1 MIKIRLSAN
10 KNIFTKLSVFD
21 FDNTLFKSP
30 DSPSDFKGNWHASK
44 ESLNEPTVP
53 KVPDDNFWNLDVVS
67 SAKKELSKPENYCI
81 MLTGRIDQFFQD
93 RIEELLKQKNL
104 NFKLVGLNEFGMDTA
119 EFKINK
125 INEILKRYPTIKNI
139 EMWEDEPEKASI
151 YNTEFKHKNIKINK
165 VKTDMM
171 EKIFENWRQY
181 ILKEHPYV
189 DVDSAKFNNTT
200 KEEFESSIQKVSP
213 DLYPVI
219 KSFGAIDF
227 ALERYKEVQDLSNS
241 RIKNSVKF
249 YIDFPDATYYI
260 DNEKYDPEISKI
272 NKNEKD
278 ASIETLPEKWYLA
291 TEQVP
296 EFKNV
301 IQNNKGK

>member
-53 KVPDDNFWNLDVVS
+53 KVPDDSFWNLDVVS

-171 EKIFENWRQY
+171 EKIFENWRRY

-189 DVDSAKFNNTT
+189 DIDSAKFNNTT

-278 ASIETLPEKWYLA
+278 GSIETLPEKWYLA